1 MKTNENKYLSE
12 DKKMEEQIEFQS
24 VEGYLTT
31 LNLKTKEKLDN
42 KETTYNLKSDIKYF
56 VNEADKSQIKNI
68 IYLELIENETEQEIL
83 SLEYE
88 TYFKTNNHQSRLS
101 DGDSFVVQQLS
112 EYSCKKVAEILMS
125 VCFEAFGRNI
135 DIFPH
140 ISEVE

>member
-56 VNEADKSQIKNI
+56 VNEAEKLQIKNI
-68 IYLELIENETEQEIL
+68 
-83 SLEYE
+83 
-88 TYFKTNNHQSRLS
+88 
-101 DGDSFVVQQLS
+101 
-112 EYSCKKVAEILMS
+112 
-125 VCFEAFGRNI
+125 
-135 DIFPH
+135 
-140 ISEVE
+140 

>member
-1 MKTNENKYLSE
+1 
-12 DKKMEEQIEFQS
+12 MEEQIEFQS